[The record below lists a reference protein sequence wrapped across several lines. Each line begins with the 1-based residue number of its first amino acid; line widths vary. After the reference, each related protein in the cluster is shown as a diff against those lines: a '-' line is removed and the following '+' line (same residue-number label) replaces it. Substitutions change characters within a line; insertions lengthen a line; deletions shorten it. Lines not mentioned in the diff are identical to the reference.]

1 MPVES
6 AEDLAG
12 FFDPD
17 EFADPLPMIATIGGE
32 AVPFDGIFTEGHLA
46 EQPGSTPDIT
56 VTVPRVIVAK
66 SAVPGIQQGDQI
78 ERSNGDI
85 WLVADIHH
93 KRDLLILH
101 LQEPW

>member
-17 EFADPLPMIATIGGE
+17 EFADNVPMVATIGGVP
-32 AVPFDGIFTEGHLA
+32 VPFDGIFTEGHLA
-46 EQPGSTPDIT
+46 EQPGTSPDIT
-56 VTVPRVIVAK
+56 VTVPRVIVPKA
-66 SAVPGIQQGDQI
+66 AVEGIQQGDQI
-78 ERSNGDI
+78 ERSNGDV
-85 WLVADIHH
+85 WLVADIQH
-93 KRDLLILH
+93 KRDLLIIH